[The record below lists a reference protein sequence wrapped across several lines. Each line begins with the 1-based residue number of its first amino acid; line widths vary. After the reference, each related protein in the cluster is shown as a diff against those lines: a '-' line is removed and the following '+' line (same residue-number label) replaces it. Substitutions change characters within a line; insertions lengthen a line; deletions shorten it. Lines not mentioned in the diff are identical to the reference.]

1 MRAEEASPKAV
12 GGSDGTGGLAIVGS
26 GVVGTAT
33 GAGFQAK
40 GYRVVLC
47 DTSLD
52 RVALLR
58 RQGFWSIDGASLAN
72 LHPDAYFISVPTPT
86 VEGRVDLSFVEAAAQ
101 AVGRAMIDHPGHP
114 LVVVRSTVPPG
125 TTEDLVGPAV
135 GFASGREPGRGFGL
149 CMNPEFLRAATA
161 HDDFLHPRII
171 VIGALDEGSERAL
184 TEIYSPWADVPLVS
198 LSLRTAEAMKYV
210 ANLFNATKIS
220 FFNEMHRILLVSGC
234 DPDAAFAAA
243 TRGAEGLWNP
253 SYGARGGAA
262 YGGICLPKDTRGF
275 LGFARDLG
283 MEELM
288 PLLRA
293 TIRVNEEMEA
303 FQSSDGRFRAMRE
316 GASSDANGGRS
327 QPNDEE
333 LDRDDAVRGA

>member
-12 GGSDGTGGLAIVGS
+12 GGSDGTGVLAIVGS

-135 GFASGREPGRGFGL
+135 GFASGREPGRGCPARRVFRCDDDSGGGTGHKRDSAEHYEGAPPDPSPTRQHL
-149 CMNPEFLRAATA
+149 ALQRRAGCPYELAA
-161 HDDFLHPRII
+161 GR
-171 VIGALDEGSERAL
+171 
-184 TEIYSPWADVPLVS
+184 VPL
-198 LSLRTAEAMKYV
+198 
-210 ANLFNATKIS
+210 
-220 FFNEMHRILLVSGC
+220 
-234 DPDAAFAAA
+234 
-243 TRGAEGLWNP
+243 
-253 SYGARGGAA
+253 
-262 YGGICLPKDTRGF
+262 
-275 LGFARDLG
+275 LG
-283 MEELM
+283 
-288 PLLRA
+288 
-293 TIRVNEEMEA
+293 
-303 FQSSDGRFRAMRE
+303 
-316 GASSDANGGRS
+316 
-327 QPNDEE
+327 
-333 LDRDDAVRGA
+333 